1 MGDNKEG
8 GDPNRIMVFLRI
20 RTAKKDEI
28 KESEG
33 QSYLMQVQEDQK
45 TVVLVSEGNKQFNFD
60 HVYDGPSAHNHEIYL
75 KVGRPVIENIFQGFW
90 GTLLVYGQT
99 GTGKSYTMC
108 NFDKGNE
115 GIIPGAMQDI
125 FAKAAED
132 TERVYTVKFSFI
144 QIYLDK
150 LQDLFNP
157 TRKEELKINRD
168 NKGVGFPGVVERTC
182 TSYDEFLE
190 QYNDGNQYRVV
201 TATKMNPESSRGH
214 AALFI
219 QVRSVP
225 KDDPGGEERNGKL
238 FMIDLAGY
246 ERFSKTGVQEGKM
259 KEEAKAIN
267 GSLLALGN
275 VVQSLAEKSD
285 HVPWRNAKLTR
296 MLEDAIGGKAKC
308 SIILT
313 AGPSSE
319 HVDETIRTL
328 DFGAT
333 ARVAEVVRNRY
344 RVAAGRRN
352 EAVPAQSGLSAE
364 EIDEL

>member
-201 TATKMNPESSRGH
+201 CATDTSLESPRGH

-219 QVRSVP
+219 RVHSSL
-225 KDDPGGEERNGKL
+225 KDSTAGGKERDGQLVFVNLAAYDLVGRTAGELRNEETR
-238 FMIDLAGY
+238 
-246 ERFSKTGVQEGKM
+246 T
-259 KEEAKAIN
+259 IN
-267 GSLLALGN
+267 SSLLALGN